1 VSWTR
6 TCLRH
11 FRFVL
16 MVRRCGDEGKWV
28 RRGEEKR
35 GDGLEMDLLSKGGG
49 IVLGGDEVEK
59 SRFS

>member
-1 VSWTR
+1 MSWTR

-16 MVRRCGDEGKWV
+16 TVRRCGDEGKWV
-28 RRGEEKR
+28 RRVEEKR

-49 IVLGGDEVEK
+49 IVRGGDEVE
-59 SRFS
+59 S